1 MTEKSKLKQIHP
13 EKYREFGL
21 TVGLCACVQE
31 NAGIPERSCDCCYGT
46 GISVY
51 THIDIPAPTNCP
63 HWINDQIYVKG
74 FRCALYRD
82 VGRDIR
88 DTTIRKEERERVLD
102 EVFSSM
108 DIFFGDIPMDSNIIK
123 WAVSKQDSFVTAAM
137 ACYLH
142 SRKLRSESR
151 ECPR

>member
-102 EVFSSM
+102 ELEKMINTSPLRALIGLGAFDNGANSGF
-108 DIFFGDIPMDSNIIK
+108 DIIIEWIK
-123 WAVSKQDSFVTAAM
+123 F
-137 ACYLH
+137 L
-142 SRKLRSESR
+142 RKGA
-151 ECPR
+151 P

>member
-1 MTEKSKLKQIHP
+1 LDAGALMNEQYAITFETIIRVKELSLSKQDRTEEIQDLLTARPFDYNALKAQ
-13 EKYREFGL
+13 
-21 TVGLCACVQE
+21 
-31 NAGIPERSCDCCYGT
+31 
-46 GISVY
+46 
-51 THIDIPAPTNCP
+51 
-63 HWINDQIYVKG
+63 
-74 FRCALYRD
+74 
-82 VGRDIR
+82 
-88 DTTIRKEERERVLD
+88 ERERVLG

>member
-1 MTEKSKLKQIHP
+1 MTDEPMYVISESQLKYAGLMHLFP
-13 EKYREFGL
+13 ETLK
-21 TVGLCACVQE
+21 
-31 NAGIPERSCDCCYGT
+31 D
-46 GISVY
+46 VY
-51 THIDIPAPTNCP
+51 SRPLSDELA
-63 HWINDQIYVKG
+63 K
-74 FRCALYRD
+74 
-82 VGRDIR
+82 
-88 DTTIRKEERERVLD
+88 ERERVLN